1 MTEILQ
7 QFAVFLF
14 GNSSILGSGPVLVYA
29 IGAAPLLLG
38 ISTAALIGKLS
49 ISDRYMFIKSIAST
63 LVAVVI
69 SLLPVSLVTVHTN
82 LFVDCYY
89 STRTFETSEY
99 NFDVSIKKCKT
110 RETLDAEW
118 SEYIF
123 RDATIVSNTE
133 EK

>member
-7 QFAVFLF
+7 HFAVFLF
-14 GNSSILGSGPVLVYA
+14 GNSSILGNGPVLVYA
-29 IGAAPLLLG
+29 IGGGLLLG
-38 ISTAALIGKLS
+38 ISTSVLVDKLS
-49 ISDRYMFIKSIAST
+49 ISDSYMFIKSIVST

-69 SLLPVSLVTVHTN
+69 SLLPVSLVTVHSN

-89 STRTFETSEY
+89 STKTFETSEY

-123 RDATIVSNTE
+123 RDATVVSNTE